1 MTPSR
6 EWIGRGFVLA
16 ALAIVVA
23 LPFALRKESA
33 PALRADDTVVVITP
47 HNEAIR
53 SEFSRGFERWYR
65 ERTGRSVAVDWRV
78 IGGTSEITRF
88 LESEYKGAFQLHW
101 TRTLGRPWSDTVQRS
116 FDNPRVALDPAIDT
130 PATDDEARAARRA
143 FLTSDVGCGIDVFF
157 GGGTFDFIKQ
167 AEAGRLVDSG
177 VFERQP
183 AWFTDAIIPAVHG
196 GERFW
201 SEDRMW
207 IGAVLSSFGILYN
220 RDSLRRLGLP
230 HEPRDWRD
238 LTDPRYLGEIALAD
252 PTKSSSIGK
261 AFEMVIQREMQVR
274 LRELGA
280 ERPGRPAAEV
290 EAQAVSEG
298 WVRGMQVIQ
307 LAGANARYFTDTSQK
322 PAIDVGQGDAAAG
335 MCIDFY
341 GRSQA
346 GVVSQ
351 RERAA
356 GTSRLGFITP
366 PGGSV
371 FSVDPIA
378 LMRGAPHRAVAQA
391 FIEYVLTAEAQNLW
405 NFRAGEPGGP
415 EIFSLRRLPVRR
427 DSYAPA
433 LEKHRSDPETNP
445 YGADNTFV
453 YHGAWTGR
461 LFTEMS
467 FIVRVVC
474 LDAHDELVDAWRAI
488 IDAGMPA
495 DALAVLQDMS
505 IVDYAQ
511 AGGRIKSVLAA
522 RDPIAELKLGRE
534 LSNHFRAQYQRAEA
548 MARERR

>member
-6 EWIGRGFVLA
+6 EWIGRGIVLA
-16 ALAIVVA
+16 ALIAVVA
-23 LPFALRKESA
+23 LPFALRKESS

-65 ERTGRSVAVDWRV
+65 ARTGRSVAVDWRV

-88 LESEYKGAFQLHW
+88 LESEYKGSFQLYW
-101 TRTLGRPWSDTVQRS
+101 TRTLGRTWSDTVQRS
-116 FDNPRVALDPAIDT
+116 FDNPKVVLDDT
-130 PATDDEARAARRA
+130 PADDDEAQAARRA
-143 FLTSDVGCGIDVFF
+143 YLASAVGCGIDVFF

-167 AEAGRLVDSG
+167 ADSGRLVDSG
-177 VFERQP
+177 IFERQP
-183 AWFTDAIIPAVHG
+183 GWFTDAVIPAMHG
-196 GERFW
+196 GERYW
-201 SEDRMW
+201 AQDRLW
-207 IGAVLSSFGILYN
+207 VGAVLSSFGILYN
-220 RDSLRRLGLP
+220 RDSLQRLGVA

-238 LTDPRYLGEIALAD
+238 LTDPRYLGEVALAD

-274 LRELGA
+274 LRELQQ
-280 ERPGRPAAEV
+280 
-290 EAQAVSEG
+290 AQASSTPADLEKQAVPEG
-298 WVRGMQVIQ
+298 WIRGLQVLQ

-346 GVVSQ
+346 GVVGQ
-351 RERAA
+351 RERA
-356 GTSRLGFITP
+356 GGVSRLGFITP

-378 LMRGAPHRAVAQA
+378 LMRGAPHKGVAQD
-391 FIEYVLTAEAQNLW
+391 FIEYVLSAEGQNLW

-427 DSYAPA
+427 DSYSAA
-433 LEKHRSDPETNP
+433 LDGHRSDPETNP
-445 YGADNTFV
+445 YGEDNTFV
-453 YHGAWTGR
+453 YRGAWTGR

-467 FIVRVVC
+467 FIVRIIC

-488 IDAGMPA
+488 IAAGMPA
-495 DALAVLQDMS
+495 DALVVLQDMS
-505 IVDYAQ
+505 AVDYAQ

-522 RDPIAELKLGRE
+522 KDPIAELKLGRE
-534 LSNHFRAQYQRAEA
+534 LSNQFRAQYKRAEA
-548 MARERR
+548 MARAKR

>member
-6 EWIGRGFVLA
+6 EWIGRGLVLA
-16 ALAIVVA
+16 TLVAVVA

-33 PALRADDTVVVITP
+33 PSLRADDTVVIITP

-65 ERTGRSVAVDWRV
+65 ERTGRSVALDWRV

-88 LESEYKGAFQLHW
+88 LESEYMGSFQLHW
-101 TRTLGRPWSDTVQRS
+101 TRTLGRKWSDVVQRS
-116 FDNPRVALDPAIDT
+116 FDNPKVALDDT
-130 PATDDEARAARRA
+130 PADDDEAQAARRA
-143 FLTSDVGCGIDVFF
+143 FLASEVGCGIDVFF

-167 AEAGRLVDSG
+167 ADAGRLVDSG
-177 VFERQP
+177 IVERQP
-183 AWFTDAIIPAVHG
+183 AWFTDAVIPEIHG

-201 SEDRMW
+201 ARDRLW
-207 IGAVLSSFGILYN
+207 VGAVLSSFGILYN
-220 RDSLRRLGLP
+220 RDSIQRLGLP

-238 LTDPRYLGEIALAD
+238 LNDPRYLGEVALAD

-274 LRELGA
+274 LREVLEARSGLDA
-280 ERPGRPAAEV
+280 ETAEKV
-290 EAQAVSEG
+290 AVPEG
-298 WVRGMQVIQ
+298 WVRGLQVLQ

-351 RERAA
+351 RERAG
-356 GTSRLGFITP
+356 GTTRLGFITP

-378 LMRGAPHRAVAQA
+378 LMRGAANRSVAQD
-391 FIEYVLTAEAQNLW
+391 FIEYVLSAEAQNLW

-427 DSYAPA
+427 DSYAPE

-445 YGADNTFV
+445 YGEDNTFV
-453 YHGAWTGR
+453 YRGAWTGR

-488 IDAGMPA
+488 IEAGMPA

-505 IVDYAQ
+505 VVDYAQ
-511 AGGRIKSVLAA
+511 AGGRIKGVLAA
-522 RDPIAELKLGRE
+522 KDPIAELRLGRE
-534 LSNHFRAQYQRAEA
+534 LANHFREQYLRAEA
-548 MARERR
+548 MARAKR